1 MQSDPADQG
10 TKTGHP
16 RLWVA
21 GLVLLAVGLG
31 AAFLVL
37 RNGTTAVVP
46 PQPSGTDT
54 SDPVTTRESGA
65 AELLMELTETLTGGT
80 RREALALAA
89 PGSSS
94 ARRSMAALYDNVQA
108 IGIDDLEL
116 RYVDEN
122 AGRLSDAERKA
133 LGPHAWVG
141 DVQMEWQVAGYD
153 KRTSQM
159 EVSFTFVDTPDGVAF
174 GAAGGDYGNPAPLWL
189 LDRLAVERSRRSL
202 VMVADKSR
210 LDEYADLADRAVAD
224 VKKVLPRWRGKLV
237 VEVPDS
243 QADLDR
249 MLDAKGNAYD
259 SIAAVTTTVDGS
271 LNSSS
276 PVHIMVNPS
285 VFDGLGDRGAQIVM
299 SHEATHVAT
308 DAATSSMPMWL
319 LEGFADYVALA
330 HVDLPVSVTAS
341 QILADVRKDGPP
353 KALPGP
359 HEFDPANKA
368 LGASYEAAW
377 LASRLLAE
385 TYGERKLIDFYSA
398 VEGGQPADVAFTR
411 ILGTSERAFTG
422 EWRQYLQQLAS

>member
-1 MQSDPADQG
+1 
-10 TKTGHP
+10 
-16 RLWVA
+16 
-21 GLVLLAVGLG
+21 
-31 AAFLVL
+31 
-37 RNGTTAVVP
+37 
-46 PQPSGTDT
+46 
-54 SDPVTTRESGA
+54 
-65 AELLMELTETLTGGT
+65 
-80 RREALALAA
+80 
-89 PGSSS
+89 
-94 ARRSMAALYDNVQA
+94 
-108 IGIDDLEL
+108 
-116 RYVDEN
+116 
-122 AGRLSDAERKA
+122 
-133 LGPHAWVG
+133 
-141 DVQMEWQVAGYD
+141 
-153 KRTSQM
+153 
-159 EVSFTFVDTPDGVAF
+159 
-174 GAAGGDYGNPAPLWL
+174 
-189 LDRLAVERSRRSL
+189 
-202 VMVADKSR
+202 MVADKSR

-259 SIAAVTTTVDGS
+259 AIAAVTTTVDGS
-271 LNSSS
+271 LSSSS

-377 LASRLLAE
+377 LASSPPGRDLWRAPARSTSTAPWRVGRQQMSPLRAS
-385 TYGERKLIDFYSA
+385 SA
-398 VEGGQPADVAFTR
+398 PASGPSQGSGGSTCSSWLREAWQ
-411 ILGTSERAFTG
+411 G
-422 EWRQYLQQLAS
+422 